1 MAHVFLE
8 KRDVTGSFPEL
19 LCTAL
24 GNPPSPLQ
32 TSALLFSVSVL
43 GSALSPS
50 CFLLL
55 TKSSSSLVSVSQRL
69 PCQALFH
76 KHFHESSAL
85 SS

>member
-8 KRDVTGSFPEL
+8 KLDVIGSFPEP

-24 GNPPSPLQ
+24 GNPLSLLR
-32 TSALLFSVSVL
+32 TFALLFSLAVL
-43 GSALSPS
+43 GSAVSPS

-55 TKSSSSLVSVSQRL
+55 TKSNSSLVSVSQRL